1 MPKTIVEDKALSKE
15 SQWKP
20 PPRRLFAASIAWGA
34 RTTPYTSKA
43 RQEFKARMKFEDGLK
58 ETIRWYLDSRKD
70 QPHRCMSS

>member
-1 MPKTIVEDKALSKE
+1 VPKTIVEDKALSKE

-43 RQEFKARMKFEDGLK
+43 RQEFGFKARMKFEDGLK
-58 ETIRWYLDSRKD
+58 ETIRGYLDGRKG
-70 QPHRCMSS
+70 QQH